1 MPGALYFG
9 NDGANL
15 VVINFNSWTGSNF
28 SGGKQPGF
36 VAFLS
41 YLIRLLPPI
50 YVLGGIPIN
59 ALTMSLNIQEMI
71 PLKQRQ
77 KLWVKII
84 VNLCCIVPAM
94 ILAGFVR
101 CLGVIIDFTGLL
113 GYVLMIAPAL
123 CCIKAQ
129 RMCYATFGREKEN
142 RCPFSICLS
151 KQWLMWVIVVV
162 NSISFVLTVYSL
174 IAGIIN

>member
-1 MPGALYFG
+1 MISNIFLALITLILAMPGALYFG
-9 NDGANL
+9 GKGANL
-15 VVINFNSWTGSNF
+15 VVINFNSWTGSDF

-41 YLIRLLPPI
+41 YLVRLLPPI

-71 PLKQRQ
+71 PLEKRK

-84 VNLCCIVPAM
+84 VNLCCIIPAM
-94 ILAGFVR
+94 IVAGFAR
-101 CLGVIIDFTGLL
+101 CLGIIIDFSGLL
-113 GYVLMIAPAL
+113 GYFLMIAPAL

-129 RMCYATFGREKEN
+129 RMCKTTFGSSKEN
-142 RCPFSICLS
+142 RCTFSFCLS
-151 KQWLMWVIVVV
+151 Q
-162 NSISFVLTVYSL
+162 
-174 IAGIIN
+174 